1 VHVYRV
7 VHETLLLHGD
17 RQLLHLVLAMHL
29 GLGLAFPMRG
39 YEV

>member
-1 VHVYRV
+1 VHVNRI

-17 RQLLHLVLAMHL
+17 GQLLHLVLAVHL

-39 YEV
+39 Y